1 MYDRDL
7 EKDITDDVGG
17 DFGKLMRSIASGGRD
32 MNRNVNHESA
42 KKEAQELYDVI

>member
-1 MYDRDL
+1 MD
-7 EKDITDDVGG
+7 KDITDDVGG

-32 MNRNVNHESA
+32 MSRTVNQESA